1 MKYIMKR
8 KYALALIGILFLS
21 LFATE
26 AVASDIEEV
35 VVVGAN
41 ETFGSSQPEYDNSL
55 LEAVD
60 VFSVFQPGGPGG
72 FAGVSLNG
80 TDVKHT
86 AVFRNGIPVNDPGGG
101 WFDFGTELP
110 TFQDFTIIS
119 GPNSVLFGS
128 SAMAGTVLMVDTF
141 SPHFFTKG
149 GDNKYL
155 LSGGNEYVQLSHYK
169 GSNGSAR
176 TDNNEKDWF
185 ENTTLKTN
193 YQVGDWKLVSS
204 YQDYTYDYDNCWFG
218 IDGNDCVHQGE

>member
-1 MKYIMKR
+1 MKFSMKR
-8 KYALALIGILFLS
+8 KYVVILGILFLS
-21 LFATE
+21 LMATE
-26 AVASDIEEV
+26 AVGDEIEEII
-35 VVVGAN
+35 VVGAN

-72 FAGVSLNG
+72 FAGVSING

-128 SAMAGTVLMVDTF
+128 
-141 SPHFFTKG
+141 
-149 GDNKYL
+149 
-155 LSGGNEYVQLSHYK
+155 
-169 GSNGSAR
+169 
-176 TDNNEKDWF
+176 
-185 ENTTLKTN
+185 
-193 YQVGDWKLVSS
+193 
-204 YQDYTYDYDNCWFG
+204 
-218 IDGNDCVHQGE
+218 

>member
-1 MKYIMKR
+1 MKIVNK

-21 LFATE
+21 LIATE

-72 FAGVSLNG
+72 FAGVSLSG

-119 GPNSVLFGS
+119 GCLLY
-128 SAMAGTVLMVDTF
+128 T
-141 SPHFFTKG
+141 SPSPR
-149 GDNKYL
+149 D
-155 LSGGNEYVQLSHYK
+155 
-169 GSNGSAR
+169 
-176 TDNNEKDWF
+176 
-185 ENTTLKTN
+185 
-193 YQVGDWKLVSS
+193 
-204 YQDYTYDYDNCWFG
+204 
-218 IDGNDCVHQGE
+218 